1 MALVVILGTLMAS
14 GAHAGTDVPP
24 QRKRALLA
32 WLKAGTYQSAFTPE
46 PEPHT
51 SMSAHGP
58 YVRTWYSPMLTEDL
72 RAGRSTFRKGA
83 AMVKELHLEGPNAPP
98 VGYSVMHKLRSRSG
112 PTGDGWL
119 FYETFDGTN
128 DAVSFGRGLAVCTGC
143 HRSGIDY
150 LRSAFRP

>member
-1 MALVVILGTLMAS
+1 MALVVMLGTLMAS

-51 SMSAHGP
+51 S
-58 YVRTWYSPMLTEDL
+58 
-72 RAGRSTFRKGA
+72 
-83 AMVKELHLEGPNAPP
+83 
-98 VGYSVMHKLRSRSG
+98 
-112 PTGDGWL
+112 
-119 FYETFDGTN
+119 DGTN

-143 HRSGIDY
+143 HRGGIDY
-150 LRSAFRP
+150 LRSTFRP